1 METRHSNDRLSLY
14 GIGDTPAFVA
24 KRRHAILTR
33 CLPFVT
39 KVAASEILNKLRRA
53 KKQSVSFYALP
64 SQVRAS
70 VMWMHLIFF
79 RLEMITFE
87 YISDPCLLFKF
98 FYIVVLD
105 FIPVDLSRFCFLH
118 MMMTGGSTFFI
129 SLRGATREIA
139 SGLGLSKHK

>member
-64 SQVRAS
+64 SQVRLGDVDAFNFFQIKDD
-70 VMWMHLIFF
+70 HL
-79 RLEMITFE
+79 
-87 YISDPCLLFKF
+87 
-98 FYIVVLD
+98 
-105 FIPVDLSRFCFLH
+105 
-118 MMMTGGSTFFI
+118 
-129 SLRGATREIA
+129 
-139 SGLGLSKHK
+139 